1 MTKNRPK
8 EFAPFRC
15 LLALII
21 SLASVPLAANAQSAE
36 YSALYVFGDS
46 LSDPGN
52 AYAITGLSEVPPFEV
67 IPSAPYEIGD
77 FHFSNGRTWVEYAA
91 PSLGLLRG
99 SLPAFERPFL
109 FGNFAIGG
117 SRAGPGTSPLQTL
130 GGQLAAYLFTAGG
143 NANSEALY
151 AIALGSND
159 IRDATEAAVAD
170 PTLATS
176 FAIIQAAVDGE
187 AAGIANLYAAGA
199 RNFFILNA
207 PNVALAPAVKD
218 EGPLTVITALIMTN
232 TFNSGLNDAIARLQ
246 TTLPGINIQLF
257 DTFTALSYITANPEL
272 FGLENVQDPCL
283 TFFVTE
289 DVYCANPDT
298 YLFWDGIHPTTA
310 GHRAIARLVVGALS
324 GS

>member
-52 AYAITGLSEVPPFEV
+52 AYAITGLSEVPPFDV

-91 PSLGLLRG
+91 PALGLLRG

-130 GGQLAAYLFTAGG
+130 AGQAAAFLFTKGG
-143 NANSEALY
+143 TAPADALY

-159 IRDATEAAVAD
+159 IRDAIEAAETD

-176 FAIIQAAVDGE
+176 FAIIQTAVDAE
-187 AAGIANLYAAGA
+187 AAGIANLYATGA
-199 RNFFILNA
+199 RNFFVLNA
-207 PNVALAPAVKD
+207 PNVALAPVITD
-218 EGPLTVITALIMTN
+218 EGPLAIVIALIMTN
-232 TFNSGLNDAIARLQ
+232 TFNSGLAAAVADLEA
-246 TTLPGINIQLF
+246 TLPGSDIRLF
-257 DTFTALSYITANPEL
+257 DTFTALSFITANPAL
-272 FGLENVQDPCL
+272 FGLENISDPCI

-289 DVYCANPDT
+289 DVYCENPDT

-310 GHRAIARLVVGALS
+310 GHRAIAQLVVGALATP
-324 GS
+324 